1 MQCSSC
7 QGNARKFGKNRNG
20 TQRYQC
26 TSCGSTFTPVA
37 DRPLGAMRLDPAKA
51 IMCLRMLLEGTSIRS
66 TERLTGVNRNTIMSL
81 VVTVGSRSDKFLE
94 RVVRNVEVK
103 DVQADEIWSFVKMKD
118 RTRVR
123 LGLADDCIGDVWCFI
138 AMQRTT
144 KLVLTHHVGKRTPDH
159 TAHFADNL
167 YHATRGRFQLTTDG
181 YTPYR
186 TMVPAILGDRVDF
199 ATLVKV
205 YGSAEDDRGYS
216 PGTVIGTIKRR
227 CCGQPSRAGICT
239 SHVERGN
246 KTLRMQIRRMTRLTD
261 GHSKKWEN
269 HRAAMALFFAFY
281 NFCRVHTTIKMTPA
295 MKSGLTD
302 HVWTVGELLT
312 TMAESTQS

>member
-37 DRPLGAMRLDPAKA
+37 DRPLGAMRLDPTKA
-51 IMCLRMLLEGTSIRS
+51 IMCLGMLLEGTSIRS

-159 TAHFADNL
+159 TAHFADN
-167 YHATRGRFQLTTDG
+167 
-181 YTPYR
+181 
-186 TMVPAILGDRVDF
+186 
-199 ATLVKV
+199 
-205 YGSAEDDRGYS
+205 
-216 PGTVIGTIKRR
+216 
-227 CCGQPSRAGICT
+227 
-239 SHVERGN
+239 
-246 KTLRMQIRRMTRLTD
+246 
-261 GHSKKWEN
+261 
-269 HRAAMALFFAFY
+269 
-281 NFCRVHTTIKMTPA
+281 
-295 MKSGLTD
+295 
-302 HVWTVGELLT
+302 
-312 TMAESTQS
+312 